1 MIEIFEQEY
10 ASRNKIMLEN
20 TQKELRSEENIDNS
34 IKPLKIAIEQG
45 YRGSSFLQN
54 RSVND

>member
-1 MIEIFEQEY
+1 
-10 ASRNKIMLEN
+10 MLEN

-45 YRGSSFLQN
+45 YRGSSFFQN